1 MKKHFLLLICFII
14 CFTLTAFEWPQENVT
29 ENSFSYIFGQLR
41 NGTFNTSLIFTEQ
54 AEIKA
59 SEKGTVLAL
68 LGSTSGEMGWFESPL
83 GNAVILAHNDE
94 LLSVYANLES
104 LNIDKTTNYVH
115 AGTKLGTSGSSGWQH
130 GQSSLEFQVIDTQ
143 KDTVIN
149 PRLLMP
155 RMKTETPL
163 YLHGITAV
171 NRKGEV
177 FDLRTRRNLPA
188 GTYLIYR
195 STEQS
200 PMTYSTTISVNGAA
214 VETITFDMLTRTENK
229 LTVSGKRLYDVNEI
243 YPNSKKQLL
252 AEITLSQGRNTLN
265 ITSSSI
271 NGTETS
277 LTYILDIR

>member
-1 MKKHFLLLICFII
+1 MKKSVLLLICLFI
-14 CFTLTAFEWPQENVT
+14 CFGTNAFEWPQDNVT
-29 ENSFSYIFGQLR
+29 DNSFSYIFGQLR

-54 AEIKA
+54 DEIKA
-59 SEKGTVLAL
+59 SEKGTVLTL

-94 LLSVYANLES
+94 LLSVYANLEN
-104 LNIDKTTNYVH
+104 LAINKDTNYIH
-115 AGTKLGTSGSSGWQH
+115 AGTKIGTSGSSGWQH
-130 GQSSLEFQVIDTQ
+130 GQSSLEFQIIDTQ
-143 KDTVIN
+143 KKTVIN
-149 PRLLMP
+149 PLLLMP
-155 RMKTETPL
+155 KIKQENAMR
-163 YLHGITAV
+163 LHGITAV

-229 LTVSGKRLYDVNEI
+229 LTVSGKRLYGVNEI
-243 YPNSKKQLL
+243 YPDEKKQLL

-277 LTYILDIR
+277 LTYILDVR